1 MAICQVYMFYIIVL
15 EMVNWT
21 YNLVKFLKLAI
32 IHAVNCSKKFLDRTG
47 LPLQKIR
54 FFVYLFMT
62 DAQNLLHV
70 YK

>member
-1 MAICQVYMFYIIVL
+1 MVICQVYMFYIIVL

-32 IHAVNCSKKFLDRTG
+32 IHAVNCSEKFLDRTG

-54 FFVYLFMT
+54 LFVYLFMT